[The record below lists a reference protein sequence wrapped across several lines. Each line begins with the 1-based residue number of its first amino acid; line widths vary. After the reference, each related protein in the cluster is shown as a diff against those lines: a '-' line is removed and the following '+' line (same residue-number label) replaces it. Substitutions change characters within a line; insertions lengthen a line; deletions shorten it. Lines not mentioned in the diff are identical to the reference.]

1 MQKSLYVLYLEKKV
15 EALEVILNSYADT
28 NKDLKLMT
36 TLALLGWTLLVITLC
51 TQS

>member
-15 EALEVILNSYADT
+15 EALSVVVKKYDDA

-36 TLALLGWTLLVITLC
+36 ILALLGWTLLVITLC